1 VSNALRSTIAIGVIW
16 LVLLLVG
23 GWYVYYSQTDE
34 LDAVRKENKEAL
46 EAYDEMQAKV
56 DSRGEVRA
64 TLARLTDQWYQRKK
78 IIPVADDARTSYN
91 YFNWISQQSGP
102 MLMFDFM
109 MLSEA
114 PDESPPSRTYRLR
127 GEDTFENLFDF
138 IYYLEHE
145 PLLYKIE
152 QINIDG
158 ASIGKNDDGDVLGVR
173 FDMQVTVY
181 YGTSS
186 SLDQSFSPRVVQT
199 TPKQIDPFYPLILN
213 NLPKNTQGLVLVDE
227 SKLQALTED
236 TAFIIDQ
243 KKKLVTL
250 HVGDEV
256 FLGYLTKIDVQ
267 DNECVFTLNLGGV
280 IEKYSMKL
288 NFENQEGG
296 KR

>member
-1 VSNALRSTIAIGVIW
+1 VSNALRSTIVIGAIW

-23 GWYVYYSQTDE
+23 GWYVYYSQADE
-34 LDAVRKENKEAL
+34 LGAVRKENKEAH
-46 EAYDEMQAKV
+46 EAYDKMQAKV

-64 TLARLTDQWYQRKK
+64 TLAKLTDHWYQRKK
-78 IIPVADDARTSYN
+78 IIPVADNARTSYN

-109 MLSEA
+109 VLSEA
-114 PDESPPSRTYRLR
+114 PDESPPSRTYQLR

-145 PLLYKIE
+145 PLLYKIG
-152 QINIDG
+152 QISIDG
-158 ASIGKNDDGDVLGVR
+158 ASIGQNDDGDVLGVR
-173 FDMQVTVY
+173 FDMQIKVY

-199 TPKQIDPFYPLILN
+199 VPKQIDPFYPLILD
-213 NLPKNTQGLVLVDE
+213 NLPKNTRGLVLVDE
-227 SKLQALTED
+227 SKLQALTKD

-243 KKKLVTL
+243 KKNLVTL

-267 DNECVFTLNLGGV
+267 QNECVFTLNLGGV
-280 IEKYSMKL
+280 IEKYSMEL
-288 NFENQEGG
+288 NFKNQEGG
-296 KR
+296 NR

>member
-1 VSNALRSTIAIGVIW
+1 MSNALRSTIVIGAIW

-23 GWYVYYSQTDE
+23 GWYVYYDQADQ
-34 LDAVRKENKEAL
+34 LRALRMENKKAL
-46 EAYDEMQAKV
+46 EAYNKMQAKV

-64 TLARLTDQWYQRKK
+64 TLAKLTDQWYQRKK
-78 IIPVADDARTSYN
+78 VIPVTDDARTSYN

-114 PDESPPSRTYRLR
+114 PEESPPSRTYRLR

-152 QINIDG
+152 QISIDS
-158 ASIGKNDDGDVLGVR
+158 ATIGKNDEGDVRGVR
-173 FDMQVTVY
+173 FDMQIKVY
-181 YGTSS
+181 YGTAA

-199 TPKQIDPFYPLILN
+199 PPKQIDPFYPLILDK
-213 NLPKNTQGLVLVDE
+213 LPKNTRGLVVVDE
-227 SKLQALTED
+227 SRLQALTRN

-243 KKKLVTL
+243 HKRLVTL

-267 DNECVFTLNLGGV
+267 KNECVFTLNLGGI
-280 IEKYSMKL
+280 IEKYTMKL
-288 NFENQEGG
+288 NFENREGG

>member
-1 VSNALRSTIAIGVIW
+1 MSNALRSTIAIGVIW

-23 GWYVYYSQTDE
+23 GWYVYYSQADE
-34 LDAVRKENKEAL
+34 LAAVRKENKEAL

-64 TLARLTDQWYQRKK
+64 TLAKVTDQWYQRKK
-78 IIPVADDARTSYN
+78 VIPVADDARTSYN

-114 PDESPPSRTYRLR
+114 PDESPPSRTYQLH
-127 GEDTFENLFDF
+127 GDDTFENLFGF

-158 ASIGKNDDGDVLGVR
+158 ASIGKNDDEDVRGVR
-173 FDMQVTVY
+173 FDMQIKVY
-181 YGTSS
+181 YGTAS
-186 SLDQSFSPRVVQT
+186 SLDRSFSPRVVQT
-199 TPKQIDPFYPLILN
+199 PPKQIDPFYPLILKE
-213 NLPKNTQGLVLVDE
+213 LPKNTRGLVLVDE
-227 SKLQALTED
+227 SKLQALTKN
-236 TAFIIDQ
+236 TVFIIDQ

-267 DNECVFTLNLGGV
+267 KNECVFTLNLGGV